1 MWGLLGQRNGEVTT
15 HYSTPTLDEFLD
27 HTQ

>member
-1 MWGLLGQRNGEVTT
+1 MGGLLGQRNGEVTT